1 MQINKMSTVC
11 ATAITKMCTV
21 GQILKE
27 PTAYNHSSFFHP
39 SVCLRTPKGYKLK
52 KKTWSCSDPENRGHT
67 SFIYSI
73 QYKEAE
79 PWGPATQEQ
88 FILNVLLTPT
98 YIMDVPH
105 MLWLNTAIL
114 FLQEINELEATS
126 WLCQRDVLAG
136 YIEGAVFAQNAFRKG
151 KMRFCFIRPSLLDTL
166 RIHYAPLCA
175 FKLARLLS
183 SSSQ

>member
-21 GQILKE
+21 GQRYI
-27 PTAYNHSSFFHP
+27 TIHHFFHP
-39 SVCLRTPKGYKLK
+39 SVCLRTPKGYKLKK

-88 FILNVLLTPT
+88 FILNVLQTPT

-126 WLCQRDVLAG
+126 WLCQRDVLA
-136 YIEGAVFAQNAFRKG
+136 V
-151 KMRFCFIRPSLLDTL
+151 PSLQ
-166 RIHYAPLCA
+166 HPLA
-175 FKLARLLS
+175 TSKGLS
-183 SSSQ
+183 LPKMHSERGRWGFAL